1 MTSSKTPSLAIAVV
15 ALVLGALAVA
25 FVVRWDPS
33 VPTQIERVSPVTEPL
48 ATPTAPATDPADLQG
63 VDRTQAVAVDA
74 APVVDTTVAY
84 PLVFELDLVS
94 DHTLPAVPAGPPL
107 GSGATARL
115 AGRIA
120 DARGEPVRAT
130 VAFVAGPNDGRTLSS
145 DALGRFAANDLL
157 PGIDIVEISGPG
169 ILGSRR
175 EVRLRQDREFLLNI
189 GYGRPATV
197 QGRIVDE
204 EGEPIGGAHVRLDG
218 LATTTDENG
227 TFFYIEVASGRCLF
241 EVHKEGYVAY
251 RTELGVASASRVE
264 PGAIAVVLR
273 RPASLRIVL
282 RPDIGGP
289 EPALVLLTPA
299 RANYERS
306 FPWQRV
312 NPLYVTG
319 ETPLVVND
327 LPEGPVHVRVYRSG
341 ATMKPDYQQVHL
353 NPGVETEVIVGL
365 TPAPVVAGTVF
376 GPDGAVPGAIV
387 TISAADVVR
396 ASQRHFT
403 TADQLWLEEVLPI
416 MPAARTVVTADSNGR
431 FRATSWSDL
440 SPFRL
445 LEAVSPDGELVA
457 RRMLGPEDDDNE
469 FELHLEPRQPLASAN
484 VVATLPGR
492 FQALPV
498 DVFVNGVPRQQE
510 VVASNQNLVIGEL
523 VPGVYRVRAT
533 WQGERIVFQPE
544 LLVDSTTRLEVLLP
558 QDAIDGQDE
567 DTWHRLGK
575 PYPDVP
581 EARARAEAKAATAP
595 GATDG

>member
-1 MTSSKTPSLAIAVV
+1 VTSSKTPSLAIAVV

-25 FVVRWDPS
+25 FVVRWDPA
-33 VPTQIERVSPVTEPL
+33 VPKQIERVSPGTEPN
-48 ATPTAPATDPADLQG
+48 AIPSAPRTGTTELQG
-63 VDRTQAVAVDA
+63 VDRTAEVSSDAVS
-74 APVVDTTVAY
+74 VVDTTVAY
-84 PLVFELDLVS
+84 PLVFELDLVA

-120 DARGEPVRAT
+120 DERGEPVRAT
-130 VAFVAGPNDGRTLSS
+130 VAFVAGPNDGRMLTC

-157 PGIDIVEISGPG
+157 PGIDVVEITGPG

-175 EVRLRQDREFLLNI
+175 EVRLRQEREFLLNI

-251 RTELGVASASRVE
+251 RTELPVASASRVE
-264 PGAIAVVLR
+264 PGTLAVVLR
-273 RPASLRIVL
+273 RPASLRVVL

-299 RANYERS
+299 RANFERS

-341 ATMKPDYQQVHL
+341 AIMKPDYRQVHL
-353 NPGVETEVIVGL
+353 NCGVETEVIVGL
-365 TPAPVVAGTVF
+365 TPAPVVAGVVL

-387 TISAADVVR
+387 TISAADVPR
-396 ASQRHFT
+396 ATQRHFT
-403 TADQLWLEEVLPI
+403 TADQLWLEEVLPVV
-416 MPAARTVVTADSNGR
+416 PAARTVVTADASGR

-457 RRMLGPEDDDNE
+457 RRMLGPEDDDQE
-469 FELHLEPRQPLASAN
+469 FELLLEPREPFASAN
-484 VVATLPGR
+484 VVASMPGR

-498 DVFVNGVPRQQE
+498 DVFVNGVPRRQE
-510 VVASNQNLVIGEL
+510 LVASNQNLVVDDL

-533 WQGERIVFQPE
+533 WQGDRIVFQPE
-544 LLVDSTTRLEVLLP
+544 FLVDATTRLEILLP
-558 QDAIDGQDE
+558 QEAIDGQDE

-581 EARARAEAKAATAP
+581 EARARAEAKAAEVT
-595 GATDG
+595 TDG